1 MKVIEEWFNGDLDY
15 HQGVMIYASLDSCN
29 QRTLRQLQKGKN
41 SRNMSVL
48 VSSLRQAKS
57 NKSKKKSDPVK
68 IVQKPKV
75 LAVKGDAVSEEIGR
89 RVIAQKSAEKEYEG
103 IRMGDLPEEL
113 RPKFSRA
120 RSLFYQMIEL
130 KFVLNDLEA
139 KDREEALRLI
149 LEIEKRDEERDLLWE
164 ALNHWKKFKKILP
177 EPEQEIDKL
186 DPGKLY
192 VKKRNLTSSITKI
205 SQRIKEKEEALE
217 KETDGHKR
225 LLLKSAINRSNE
237 TIHKHRVLINKINQR
252 L

>member
-1 MKVIEEWFNGDLDY
+1 MEAIEEWFNGSLDY
-15 HQGVMIYASLDSCN
+15 QQGVIIYASLPTCN
-29 QRTLRQLQKGKN
+29 HRTLRQLQKGRN

-48 VSSLRQAKS
+48 VSNLRKAKS
-57 NKSKKKSDPVK
+57 SRPKKSKPIPKKIEKLVPPVK
-68 IVQKPKV
+68 TE
-75 LAVKGDAVSEEIGR
+75 DVSREINR
-89 RVIAQKSAEKEYEG
+89 KVIAQKSAEKEYDG
-103 IRMGDLPEEL
+103 IRMGDLPHEL

-120 RSLFYQMIEL
+120 RTLFYEMIEL
-130 KFVLNDLEA
+130 KFFLNDMEA
-139 KDREEALRLI
+139 SDRENALQVI

-164 ALNHWKKFKKILP
+164 ALNHWKKFKKLLP
-177 EPEQEIDKL
+177 EPKDELDGL

-205 SQRIKEKEEALE
+205 SKRIQEKEKALG

-225 LLLKSAINRSNE
+225 LLLKSSINKSCE

>member
-1 MKVIEEWFNGDLDY
+1 MKAIEDWFNGNLDY
-15 HQGVMIYASLDSCN
+15 NQGLIIYASLDTCN

-41 SRNMSVL
+41 SRNMSTL
-48 VSSLRQAKS
+48 VSNLRKAKAS
-57 NKSKKKSDPVK
+57 RPVK
-68 IVQKPKV
+68 KAPIVKKIEKMAPPVKV
-75 LAVKGDAVSEEIGR
+75 ESVTEEINKK
-89 RVIAQKSAEKEYEG
+89 VIAQKSAEKEYHG
-103 IRMGDLPEEL
+103 IRMGELPSEL

-120 RSLFYQMIEL
+120 RTLFYEMIEL
-130 KFVLNDLEA
+130 KFLLNDL
-139 KDREEALRLI
+139 DRDDRKSALQII

-164 ALNHWKKFKKILP
+164 ALNYWKKFKKLLP
-177 EPEQEIDKL
+177 EPKDEIDGL

-205 SQRIKEKEEALE
+205 SQRIKEKQDALE

-225 LLLKSAINRSNE
+225 LLLKSSINRSNE